1 MWGFTMKKV
10 VLLFFVILLC
20 FSTLGFYSAFAENQ
34 DDVLAK
40 NCKAA
45 YVCDWQSGTEIYS
58 RNEHAHLPIAS
69 MCKIMTLLLCFEA
82 ESNGQISFEQEI
94 TVSEKAASMGGS
106 QVFLAA
112 NSKYKINDLVKSICI
127 ASANDSCVAMAE
139 TIAGSED
146 LFVKKMNE
154 KAKMLKMDDTIFS
167 NCTGL
172 PKQGQYSCAKDV
184 ATMLREL
191 LKYRRYFEFSKIWMD
206 EIHHEEDRITEMANT
221 NKLIRNY
228 QGCDAG
234 KTGYTAEA
242 GYCLAASA
250 LRGNMRIVS
259 VVIGGVD
266 SATRFNATK
275 EMFDYS
281 FANFES
287 KCVLEPERVLE
298 ETAYVRGGKLKEI
311 HVAPERGAYLFS
323 LKGGT
328 DNINLQFQFEQV
340 KAPVAIGD
348 RVGEVIVYK
357 NGVEAERINLL
368 ANENSDKV
376 SYFDSVHD
384 IAKDW
389 CI

>member
-139 TIAGSED
+139 TITGSED

-154 KAKMLKMDDTIFS
+154 KAKMLKMDDTIVPDCPS
-167 NCTGL
+167 RVNIPAQRMWQLCCVNC
-172 PKQGQYSCAKDV
+172 
-184 ATMLREL
+184 
-191 LKYRRYFEFSKIWMD
+191 
-206 EIHHEEDRITEMANT
+206 
-221 NKLIRNY
+221 
-228 QGCDAG
+228 
-234 KTGYTAEA
+234 
-242 GYCLAASA
+242 
-250 LRGNMRIVS
+250 
-259 VVIGGVD
+259 
-266 SATRFNATK
+266 
-275 EMFDYS
+275 
-281 FANFES
+281 
-287 KCVLEPERVLE
+287 
-298 ETAYVRGGKLKEI
+298 
-311 HVAPERGAYLFS
+311 
-323 LKGGT
+323 
-328 DNINLQFQFEQV
+328 
-340 KAPVAIGD
+340 
-348 RVGEVIVYK
+348 
-357 NGVEAERINLL
+357 
-368 ANENSDKV
+368 
-376 SYFDSVHD
+376 
-384 IAKDW
+384 
-389 CI
+389 